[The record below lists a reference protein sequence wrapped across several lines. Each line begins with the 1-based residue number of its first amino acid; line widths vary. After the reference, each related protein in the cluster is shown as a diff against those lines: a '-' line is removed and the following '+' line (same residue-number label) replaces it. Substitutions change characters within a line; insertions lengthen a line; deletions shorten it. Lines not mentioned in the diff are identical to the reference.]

1 VVNKLN
7 IPVLYLLPVSDHP
20 LENAEYGSLHTAA
33 AGMGCYMHKLLLTYS
48 LPVIYGCG
56 AEFVVGSGDVV
67 EGGGEGSTVGGGK
80 LQVGAVG
87 ELAAKRQNTCN
98 GICQVLEQHFGSV
111 CWIPLEIGIHG
122 IPAIEPPFI

>member
-1 VVNKLN
+1 MLVVNKLN
-7 IPVLYLLPVSDHP
+7 IPVLCLLLPVSNHP

-67 EGGGEGSTVGGGK
+67 EGGGEVD
-80 LQVGAVG
+80 
-87 ELAAKRQNTCN
+87 TCHDYRTA
-98 GICQVLEQHFGSV
+98 CLFF
-111 CWIPLEIGIHG
+111 L
-122 IPAIEPPFI
+122 